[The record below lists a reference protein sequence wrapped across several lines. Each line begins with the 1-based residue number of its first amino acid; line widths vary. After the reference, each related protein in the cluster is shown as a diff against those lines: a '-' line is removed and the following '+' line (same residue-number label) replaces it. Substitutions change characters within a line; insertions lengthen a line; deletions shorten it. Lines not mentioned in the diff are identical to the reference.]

1 MANWVEACKVGEI
14 EAEEV
19 APFDHGGHRYAIYR
33 SPADQYYATDAVCTH
48 EDADLTE
55 GLVIEHI
62 IECPRHNGRFDY
74 RTGAAKGAPVCVN
87 LKTYPVKVERG
98 AVFLDLG

>member
-1 MANWVEACKVGEI
+1 MTNWVEACKVGAI

-19 APFDHGGHRYAIYR
+19 APFDHGGHRYALYR

-74 RTGAAKGAPVCVN
+74 RTGTARGAPVCVN